1 MNVSPTYES
10 YPPLLSFYFLS
21 SLLSSPNYFKLQP
34 PKDDSAAQDAGG
46 FFAQIDPSDFGHFD
60 PEDFG
65 KER

>member
-1 MNVSPTYES
+1 MSHTHPFCPSTS
-10 YPPLLSFYFLS
+10 YPPF
-21 SLLSSPNYFKLQP
+21 LSSPNYFKLQP